1 VSLLLVLPFYWCASE
16 FAIDWPRQR
25 FLNLLP
31 YIRIQ
36 IGLGA
41 LGENMVGGLKVLTV
55 KARREKEF
63 EALFTALR
71 DEMHQQ
77 EPGCL
82 LYWLLKSRKS
92 SSDYIVHE

>member
-1 VSLLLVLPFYWCASE
+1 MSLLLVLPFYWCASE

-31 YIRIQ
+31 YIGIQ

-71 DEMHQQ
+71 DEKHQQ

-92 SSDYIVHE
+92 SSD